1 LMMKKHVIGL
11 ALSVA
16 AILSG
21 CNNSAADTR
30 KGGIEA
36 QTLTV
41 NSVNDLKGYTIISNE
56 ANTEGTVYTIR
67 VRFKCEGGYA
77 YSDTHS
83 GETNG
88 DTVALKNS
96 GDITLVTWG
105 TVNSDDGGYVEL
117 DADHKL
123 TENKSCWLS
132 KGLGGSN
139 CSSGL
144 YVKTIKH
151 DTLCQ

>member
-1 LMMKKHVIGL
+1 MKKHAIGL
-11 ALSVA
+11 ALGVA

-21 CNNSAADTR
+21 CNSAADTT
-30 KGGIEA
+30 KEGIEA

-41 NSVNDLKGYTIISNE
+41 KSVDDLKGYTIISNE
-56 ANTEGTVYTIR
+56 ANTGGIAYTMS

-83 GETNG
+83 GTTDG

-96 GDITLVTWG
+96 GNITLVTWG
-105 TVNSDDGGYVEL
+105 TLNSNDGGYVEL

-123 TENKSCWLS
+123 SENKSCWLS
-132 KGLGGSN
+132 KGLGGSH
-139 CSSGL
+139 CASGL

-151 DTLCQ
+151 DTICQ